1 MQPYAYGDARNAT
14 MALREVILTVLA
26 RGEMTG
32 YEITKDF
39 EAVYV
44 HFWRASHQQV
54 YRELAR
60 LNKDGRVTA
69 KVVAQ
74 EGRPDKKI
82 YAITKRGLDEL
93 KQWIVAPTEPPRPQY
108 DLLVKLLGC
117 HVVDRSVF
125 HRELERIRAG
135 AEEWVN
141 ALRAMRRE
149 CLRAARSVG
158 WSEHDQILYLTLRRG
173 LLLGQAQLRWLREA
187 SEFIESGKLPD

>member
-1 MQPYAYGDARNAT
+1 

-60 LNKDGRVTA
+60 LNKDGRVTV

-74 EGRPDKKI
+74 EKAG
-82 YAITKRGLDEL
+82 
-93 KQWIVAPTEPPRPQY
+93 PTRKFTQSLSG
-108 DLLVKLLGC
+108 DW
-117 HVVDRSVF
+117 RS
-125 HRELERIRAG
+125 
-135 AEEWVN
+135 
-141 ALRAMRRE
+141 
-149 CLRAARSVG
+149 
-158 WSEHDQILYLTLRRG
+158 
-173 LLLGQAQLRWLREA
+173 
-187 SEFIESGKLPD
+187 

>member
-1 MQPYAYGDARNAT
+1 

-74 EGRPDKKI
+74 GGRPDKKI
-82 YAITKRGLDEL
+82 YAITKRGLEEL
-93 KQWIVAPTEPPRPQY
+93 KRWILAPTEPPRPQY

-117 HVVDRSVF
+117 HVADRRAF
-125 HRELERIRAG
+125 HIELQRIHTRAR
-135 AEEWVN
+135 EWVN
-141 ALRAMRRE
+141 ELRAMRRE
-149 CLRAARSVG
+149 CLRGRSS

-173 LLLGQAQLRWLREA
+173 LLLGQAQLRWLGEV
-187 SEFIESGKLPD
+187 SEFIDNGKLRD

>member
-1 MQPYAYGDARNAT
+1 
-14 MALREVILTVLA
+14 MALREVILTALA

-60 LNKDGRVTA
+60 LNKDGQVTV

-74 EGRPDKKI
+74 EGRPDKKV
-82 YAITKRGLDEL
+82 YAISKRGLEEL
-93 KQWIVAPTEPPRPQY
+93 KRWIVAPTEPPRPQY

-117 HVVDRSVF
+117 HVADRRVF
-125 HRELERIRAG
+125 QRELERIRAR
-135 AEEWVN
+135 AQEWVHE
-141 ALRAMRRE
+141 LRAMRRE
-149 CLRAARSVG
+149 CLRGRAQ

-173 LLLGQAQLRWLREA
+173 LLLGQAQLRWLGEA
-187 SEFIESGKLPD
+187 CEFIESGKLPD

>member
-1 MQPYAYGDARNAT
+1 

-60 LNKDGRVTA
+60 LNKDGRVTV
-69 KVVAQ
+69 KLVAQ
-74 EGRPDKKI
+74 ESRPDKKV
-82 YAITKRGLDEL
+82 YAITKRGLEEL
-93 KQWIVAPTEPPRPQY
+93 KRWIAEPTEPPRPQY

-117 HVVDRSVF
+117 HVVDRPVF
-125 HRELERIRAG
+125 QRELERIGAR
-135 AEEWVN
+135 AEEWMN
-141 ALRAMRRE
+141 ELRAMRRE
-149 CLRAARSVG
+149 CLRTRSA
-158 WSEHDQILYLTLRRG
+158 WSEHDEILYLTLRRG
-173 LLLGQAQLRWLREA
+173 LLLGQAQLRWLGEVGEYIR
-187 SEFIESGKLPD
+187 SGKILH